1 MNTNGT
7 NPMTMS
13 NMSSSHNHMML
24 HSNHTGNDS
33 IEEKLNDEDQA
44 FEEDPPL
51 LRKQPTDVRCFD
63 NIIKDP

>member
-1 MNTNGT
+1 MSYKKMNTNGT

-24 HSNHTGNDS
+24 RSNNTGNDS

-44 FEEDPPL
+44 FEEDPPI
-51 LRKQPTDVRCFD
+51 LR
-63 NIIKDP
+63 